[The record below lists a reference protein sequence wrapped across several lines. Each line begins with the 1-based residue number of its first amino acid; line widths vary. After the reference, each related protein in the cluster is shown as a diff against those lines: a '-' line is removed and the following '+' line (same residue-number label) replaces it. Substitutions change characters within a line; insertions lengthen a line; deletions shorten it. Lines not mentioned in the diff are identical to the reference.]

1 MCRQLRCTRDN
12 QHHFPAAVPHSTALF
27 IGNFISVKAYT
38 WCLRT
43 PRIQSNFTIFRLM
56 KSSQIIKIVL
66 LALPILLLVYVM
78 FIRDRLDAA
87 SGIGGGGYDLT
98 KMYTLIGVGL
108 YLLVLNLFFLI
119 QTASG
124 NRLLLM
130 IGVITLICTIVMA
143 IRNF

>member
-1 MCRQLRCTRDN
+1 
-12 QHHFPAAVPHSTALF
+12 
-27 IGNFISVKAYT
+27 
-38 WCLRT
+38 
-43 PRIQSNFTIFRLM
+43 M